1 MIITHIF
8 PATEISTLFFW
19 DGKQRVWREREREK
33 QLHCFHVLAG

>member
-19 DGKQRVWREREREK
+19 DGKQRDWRERERETTP
-33 QLHCFHVLAG
+33 LLSYVLAG